1 MRAAGGVDGFDGCV
15 HTGIRRQHGC
25 DNRDNRRLLRFGDFD
40 NPWTDGSKMR
50 GGDSFRRRPVKG
62 RWGKIDRMELHRN
75 IELLCAR
82 SARRRALL
90 AQRQRRKR
98 GLLGLLQF
106 RHPRSRIR
114 ETGHGPCRVDYD
126 CLSRVISHDDPPI
139 PGHDLER
146 AVRQVLVRYGAVI
159 QERIVPARGLAFLN
173 GGERQCGECQDADPA
188 ILRGA
193 SDRRERRIDVEDAG
207 PGYLAGN
214 ETEGALDQT
223 EQGRI
228 RGARAL
234 ARKFVQHQARGGGK
248 IEHSAVDE
256 SYADGAIGSGLDRI
270 ALIDQG
276 TDAGSNKHP
285 VGAHDGDGTDRRPDF
300 ADSFE
305 WRGRQHLDGT
315 DDEAFARHI
324 ARVTKHV
331 GFPLP
336 LGLRAASLLPF
347 PLYFSQYAGAI
358 GSALLAALYPKTCIF
373 FEGIG
378 HELLEGGEELRV
390 VSMSNASTSAT
401 KRQPRCFQYATC

>member
-25 DNRDNRRLLRFGDFD
+25 DNRYKRLLKFGDFD

-90 AQRQRRKR
+90 AQRERRKR

-114 ETGHGPCRVDYD
+114 KTGHGPRRVDDD
-126 CLSRVISHDDPPI
+126 CFPGVISHDDPAI

-146 AVRQVLVRYGAVI
+146 AVRQVLVRDGAVI
-159 QERIVPARGLAFLN
+159 QERVMTARGLAFLY
-173 GGERQCGECQDADPA
+173 GGERQCGERQDADPA

-193 SDRRERRIDVEDAG
+193 SDRCERRIDPEAAG

-228 RGARAL
+228 RGAR
-234 ARKFVQHQARGGGK
+234 RSQ
-248 IEHSAVDE
+248 
-256 SYADGAIGSGLDRI
+256 
-270 ALIDQG
+270 
-276 TDAGSNKHP
+276 TN
-285 VGAHDGDGTDRRPDF
+285 
-300 ADSFE
+300 SFS
-305 WRGRQHLDGT
+305 
-315 DDEAFARHI
+315 
-324 ARVTKHV
+324 TKREV
-331 GFPLP
+331 AE
-336 LGLRAASLLPF
+336 R
-347 PLYFSQYAGAI
+347 
-358 GSALLAALYPKTCIF
+358 
-373 FEGIG
+373 
-378 HELLEGGEELRV
+378 
-390 VSMSNASTSAT
+390 SNAVPSMKVMPTAPSA
-401 KRQPRCFQYATC
+401 PVSIISP